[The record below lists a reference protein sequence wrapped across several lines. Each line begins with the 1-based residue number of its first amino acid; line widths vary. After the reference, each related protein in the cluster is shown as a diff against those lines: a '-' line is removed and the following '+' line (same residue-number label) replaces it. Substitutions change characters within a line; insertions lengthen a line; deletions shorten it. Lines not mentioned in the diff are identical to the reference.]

1 MKPWQLRP
9 GSRVARA
16 VMLGL
21 ALAACGSTAA
31 NSPTSSAT
39 GGGGSSPSADPL
51 ASARAAVQQ
60 LASQPSA
67 TDIGVTAALTTKPTG
82 KRVVYMQC
90 GIPVCVAVGD
100 IMQQAAQALGIK
112 YSRVNTGATAEDIV
126 KAWTQVANS
135 PPDGVLATGA
145 PTVLYSAQLQQ
156 LAAAHVPVVIWAMT
170 EGVGNGI
177 VANLEDS
184 TFFSNAAKLMADWLA
199 VNAGAGGGA
208 KVLYVDAPEFLVA
221 APMKA
226 AFKDELTAD
235 CSSCTVDSID
245 VKIADVGT
253 QVPSRVV
260 SYLQQHP
267 DVKWVVPAAGDFA
280 IGVPAAM
287 QQAGITGVQLV
298 SQSGSP
304 VNYGYIKDGSE
315 ALDVGHPLGML
326 SYRAIDALARAM
338 TGQPVPTYTP
348 IPRWY
353 ITKDNVGSFDASKPW
368 VGPSGFDSAY
378 RKLWGV

>member
-1 MKPWQLRP
+1 
-9 GSRVARA
+9 VARA
-16 VMLGL
+16 AVLAL
-21 ALAACGSTAA
+21 ALAACGGTAA
-31 NSPTSSAT
+31 TSSSPPAS
-39 GGGGSSPSADPL
+39 GGSGSSASADPL
-51 ASARAAVQQ
+51 ASARAQVQL
-60 LASQPSA
+60 LASQPSGS
-67 TDIGVTAALTTKPTG
+67 DIGVTAALTTKPTG

-90 GIPVCVAVGD
+90 AIPVCVAVGD
-100 IMQQAAQALGIK
+100 LMQHAAQALGIT
-112 YSRVNTGATAEDIV
+112 YSRVNTGSSAEDTV
-126 KAWTQVANS
+126 KAWTQVASN

-184 TFFSNAAKLMADWLA
+184 SFFSNAAKLMADWLA
-199 VNAGAGGGA
+199 VNAGGSA

-226 AFKDELTAD
+226 TFKTELTAS

-280 IGVPAAM
+280 IGVPAAL
-287 QQAGITGVQLV
+287 QQAGITGVQVV

-304 VNYGYIKDGSE
+304 VNYGYIKDGSQ
-315 ALDVGHPLGML
+315 AVDVGHPLGML

-338 TGQPVPTYTP
+338 TGQPIPTYTP

-353 ITKDNVGSFDASKPW
+353 ITKDNVGSFDATKPW
-368 VGPSGFDSAY
+368 VGPTGFDSAY